1 MAWSKESRHKR
12 GYGAAWDKKRK
23 RVLERDGGL
32 CRCAHCAKS
41 GRIRIATEV
50 DHVINK
56 AKGREMGWTEEQ
68 IDDEENLAAINSEC
82 HKRKTQEEQGKA
94 YRPRRGVGSDGW
106 PN

>member
-56 AKGREMGWTEEQ
+56 AKGREMGWTEAGR
-68 IDDEENLAAINSEC
+68 IPGYALDA
-82 HKRKTQEEQGKA
+82 QGVPHGTTLFWKA
-94 YRPRRGVGSDGW
+94 L
-106 PN
+106 